1 MKIYAEW
8 TIEGKIHRGE
18 FNGLAEYYV
27 VLNNAQL
34 VRAYIISVALPEE
47 LHKNRSLRRQK
58 RIRRTTEN

>member
-18 FNGLAEYYV
+18 FNSLAEYYAA
-27 VLNNAQL
+27 LNNTQL
-34 VRAYIISVALPEE
+34 VRACIISVALPGE

-58 RIRRTTEN
+58 RIRRTTQN